1 MQVSGPAKVPDRFE
15 LLMRSPDDIQVLER
29 PSWWTLTRTLSVAS
43 IVVIIVLAAISWAA
57 VVARRNA
64 LLNEHI
70 RERQRAET
78 ELQKAKDELERR
90 VEERTAQLYD
100 EISSRQ
106 KAEAEFSVVLKERE
120 RIAQELHDGL
130 EQGLVGIGL
139 QIDSA
144 AQAFD
149 TDPAIASRHLGL
161 AANMVRHSQ
170 AETRRSIWD
179 LRSQSLEEGDLV
191 TALTYVCQH
200 LSAHSGLTVE
210 LEVTGKARRL
220 PVLTENNVFRIAQ
233 EAITNALKHA
243 RPNRVTVGLHFAP
256 RAVRVSVIDDGSG
269 FDVEGHLPS
278 EGHFGMNGIRERA
291 KRIGGRLAIRST
303 LNAGTTVEID
313 VSVPAGGA
321 SSFDD
326 MNSFD
331 SVTPHA

>member
-70 RERQRAET
+70 RERQRAEA

-90 VEERTAQLYD
+90 VEERTAQLFD
-100 EISSRQ
+100 EINSRQ

-139 QIDSA
+139 QIDSV

-149 TDPAIASRHLGL
+149 TDPALASRHLSL
-161 AANMVRHSQ
+161 AATMVRHSQ

-191 TALTYVCQH
+191 TALTHVCQH

-210 LEVTGKARRL
+210 LEVTGSARRL

-243 RPNRVTVGLHFAP
+243 CPNRVTVGIDFAP

-291 KRIGGRLAIRST
+291 KRIGGRLAIRSAP
-303 LNAGTTVEID
+303 NAGTTVEID
-313 VSVPAGGA
+313 VSVPAGGT
-321 SSFDD
+321 SSLDD
-326 MNSFD
+326 MKDLNF
-331 SVTPHA
+331 VPPQK